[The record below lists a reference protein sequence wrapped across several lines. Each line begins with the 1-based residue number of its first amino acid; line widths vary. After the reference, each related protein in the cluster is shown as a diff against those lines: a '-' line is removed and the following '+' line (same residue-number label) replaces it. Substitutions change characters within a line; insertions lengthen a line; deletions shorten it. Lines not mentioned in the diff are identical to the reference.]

1 MNLLTKLK
9 KLGFTENEAKV
20 YLVLLKTGFS
30 TAGPIIKA
38 TDLHRNIVYDCLDK
52 LVKRKLASESLLR
65 GKKHFRP
72 LNPEKIVRVKQQNL
86 ALAEQVVPA
95 LQKLKKSEAQEVT
108 IYEGS
113 EGFQNVHIYQLEH
126 SKAGETFYVIMA
138 GGSEWYKNMGKGF
151 KKFEKARLA
160 KNISIKLTALESR
173 RGEMQSEQGQRKFFS
188 VRYLPAMFKNPTDI
202 TVWGDSASIFI
213 FGEPVLSIVI
223 TNRKVAQAFKKHFE
237 DLWKIAKP

>member
-1 MNLLTKLK
+1 MNLITQLK
-9 KLGFTENEAKV
+9 KLGFSENEAKV
-20 YLVLLKTGFS
+20 YLALLRSGFS

-38 TDLHRNIVYDCLDK
+38 TGLHRNIVYDCLDK
-52 LVKRKLASESLLR
+52 LVKGKLASESIQR

-72 LNPEKIVRVKQQNL
+72 LNPEKIIRVKRQNL

-95 LQKLKKSEAQEVT
+95 LQKLKKIEAQEVT

-113 EGFQNVHIYQLEH
+113 AGFQNVHMYQLEN
-126 SKAGETFYVIMA
+126 SKAGETFYVLMA
-138 GGSEWYKNMGKGF
+138 GGSEWYKNMGKYF

-160 KNISIKLTALESR
+160 KNIAIKLTALESR
-173 RGEMQSEQGQRKFFS
+173 RGEMQGEQGERKLFA
-188 VRYLPAMFKNPTDI
+188 VRYLPAAFKNPTDI

-237 DLWKIAKP
+237 DLWRIAKK